1 MVTVSDSIAID
12 APPET
17 VFEYLDEPANHRAI
31 TPAITG
37 ISNVE
42 PLDNGGKELD
52 FSYRLVAIT
61 VDGHLV
67 QTEHEP
73 PRCHR
78 FEMDG
83 GLKGELTFD
92 ITADSDGS
100 QVSYTA
106 DYTVPGQVIAKV
118 VEPFVRRYN
127 RGELRS
133 TLANLKAEIEQR

>member
-1 MVTVSDSIAID
+1 MVTVSDSIAVD

-31 TPAITG
+31 TPAITE

-67 QTEHEP
+67 QTEYEP
-73 PRCHR
+73 PHCHR

-83 GLKGELTFD
+83 GLTGTLTFD

-100 QVSYTA
+100 RVTYTA

-133 TLANLKAEIEQR
+133 TLANLNAEIEQR